1 MFSCNYSTDFYV
13 KYKSERMIHTMET
26 KNRIRELRKNM
37 NLSQEGLAVI
47 LSTSQQAVS
56 RMENGAY
63 DIPTD
68 LLVKMADSFNVTTD
82 YILGRTD
89 IKRDL
94 SGQVRMNHEMDRY
107 YDIVLRYQR
116 LSDINRKT
124 FRVML
129 ERLEQAQ
136 DEQEKLVTG
145 DLQRKEDE
153 VDGEDS
159 GM

>member
-1 MFSCNYSTDFYV
+1 
-13 KYKSERMIHTMET
+13 MET
-26 KNRIRELRKNM
+26 KNRIRELRKSM
-37 NLSQEGLAVI
+37 NLSQEALATI
-47 LSTSQQAVS
+47 LGTSQQAVS

-116 LSDINRKT
+116 LTDINKKT
-124 FRVML
+124 LMTML

-136 DEQEKLVTG
+136 GEQEKLVTG
-145 DLQRKEDE
+145 NLHRKEND
-153 VDGEDS
+153 VDDEDS

>member
-1 MFSCNYSTDFYV
+1 
-13 KYKSERMIHTMET
+13 MET

-145 DLQRKEDE
+145 DLQWKEDE

>member
-1 MFSCNYSTDFYV
+1 
-13 KYKSERMIHTMET
+13 MEI
-26 KNRIRELRKNM
+26 KNRIRELRRNM
-37 NLSQEGLAVI
+37 NLSQENLAAN
-47 LSTSQQAVS
+47 LGTTQQAVS
-56 RMENGAY
+56 RMEIGAY

-68 LLVKMADSFNVTTD
+68 LLIKMSELFNVTTD
-82 YILGRTD
+82 YILGCSD

-116 LSDINRKT
+116 LTDINKKT
-124 FRVML
+124 LMTML

-136 DEQEKLVTG
+136 GEQEKLVTG
-145 DLQRKEDE
+145 NLHRKEND
-153 VDGEDS
+153 VDDEDS

>member
-1 MFSCNYSTDFYV
+1 
-13 KYKSERMIHTMET
+13 
-26 KNRIRELRKNM
+26 
-37 NLSQEGLAVI
+37 
-47 LSTSQQAVS
+47 
-56 RMENGAY
+56 
-63 DIPTD
+63 
-68 LLVKMADSFNVTTD
+68 D

-94 SGQVRMNHEMDRY
+94 SSQLRMNHEMDRY
-107 YDIVLRYQR
+107 YDIILRYQR

-145 DLQRKEDE
+145 DLHRKEND

-159 GM
+159 SM

>member
-1 MFSCNYSTDFYV
+1 
-13 KYKSERMIHTMET
+13 MET
-26 KNRIRELRKNM
+26 
-37 NLSQEGLAVI
+37 
-47 LSTSQQAVS
+47 
-56 RMENGAY
+56 GAY
-63 DIPTD
+63 NIPTD

-94 SGQVRMNHEMDRY
+94 SGQIRMNQEMDRY

-124 FRVML
+124 LQVML

-136 DEQEKLVTG
+136 DEQEKLVKW
-145 DLQRKEDE
+145 DLNWKENDA
-153 VDGEDS
+153 DGKDS
-159 GM
+159 SM

>member
-1 MFSCNYSTDFYV
+1 
-13 KYKSERMIHTMET
+13 MET
-26 KNRIRELRKNM
+26 KTRIRELRKSM
-37 NLSQEGLAVI
+37 NLSQETLAAI
-47 LSTSQQAVS
+47 LGTSQQAVS

-116 LSDINRKT
+116 LTDINKKT
-124 FRVML
+124 LMTML

-136 DEQEKLVTG
+136 GEQEKLVTG
-145 DLQRKEDE
+145 NLHRKEND
-153 VDGEDS
+153 VDDEDS

>member
-1 MFSCNYSTDFYV
+1 
-13 KYKSERMIHTMET
+13 MET
-26 KNRIRELRKNM
+26 KNRIRELRKSM
-37 NLSQEGLAVI
+37 NLSQETLAAI
-47 LSTSQQAVS
+47 LGTSQQAVS

-116 LSDINRKT
+116 LTDINKKT
-124 FRVML
+124 LMTML

-136 DEQEKLVTG
+136 GEQEKLVTG
-145 DLQRKEDE
+145 NLHGKENE
-153 VDGEDS
+153 VDDEDS

>member
-1 MFSCNYSTDFYV
+1 
-13 KYKSERMIHTMET
+13 MIHTMET
-26 KNRIRELRKNM
+26 KNRIRELRKSM
-37 NLSQEGLAVI
+37 NLSQEALATI
-47 LSTSQQAVS
+47 LCTSQQAVS

-116 LSDINRKT
+116 LTDINKKT
-124 FRVML
+124 LMTML

-136 DEQEKLVTG
+136 GEQEKLVTG
-145 DLQRKEDE
+145 NLHRKEND
-153 VDGEDS
+153 VDDEDS

>member
-1 MFSCNYSTDFYV
+1 
-13 KYKSERMIHTMET
+13 MIHTMET
-26 KNRIRELRKNM
+26 KNRIRELRKSM
-37 NLSQEGLAVI
+37 NLSQETLG
-47 LSTSQQAVS
+47 TSQQAVS

-116 LSDINRKT
+116 LTDINKKT
-124 FRVML
+124 LMTML

-136 DEQEKLVTG
+136 GEQEKLVTG
-145 DLQRKEDE
+145 NLHRKEND
-153 VDGEDS
+153 VDDEDS

>member
-1 MFSCNYSTDFYV
+1 
-13 KYKSERMIHTMET
+13 MIHTMET
-26 KNRIRELRKNM
+26 KNRIRELRKSM
-37 NLSQEGLAVI
+37 NLSQEALAAI
-47 LSTSQQAVS
+47 LCTSQQAVS

-94 SGQVRMNHEMDRY
+94 SGQLRMNQEMDRY
-107 YDIVLRYQR
+107 YDIVLRYER

-136 DEQEKLVTG
+136 DEQEKLVTE
-145 DLQRKEDE
+145 DLHRKEDD
-153 VDGEDS
+153 VDVEDS
-159 GM
+159 SM

>member
-1 MFSCNYSTDFYV
+1 
-13 KYKSERMIHTMET
+13 MET
-26 KNRIRELRKNM
+26 KNRIRELRKSM
-37 NLSQEGLAVI
+37 NLSQEALAAI
-47 LSTSQQAVS
+47 LCTSQQAVS

-94 SGQVRMNHEMDRY
+94 SGQLRMNQEMDRY
-107 YDIVLRYQR
+107 YNIVLRYQR

-145 DLQRKEDE
+145 DLHRKEDD
-153 VDGEDS
+153 VDAEDS
-159 GM
+159 SM

>member
-1 MFSCNYSTDFYV
+1 
-13 KYKSERMIHTMET
+13 MIHTMET
-26 KNRIRELRKNM
+26 KNRIRELRKSM
-37 NLSQEGLAVI
+37 NLSQEALAAI
-47 LSTSQQAVS
+47 LCTSQQAVS

-94 SGQVRMNHEMDRY
+94 SGQLRMNHEMDRY
-107 YDIVLRYQR
+107 YDIILRYQR

-145 DLQRKEDE
+145 DLHRKEDD